1 MSKLYQTYVAL
12 KIQDSTQLYLFKSG
26 IFYIFID
33 EDAKLI
39 SSLFNLK
46 LTNLNSLVVKCGF
59 PTSQLEKYTKLF
71 NTANL
76 SFKIIDITNNSIYSP
91 KDFILNK
98 NMKFFLEKIS
108 SVNAYEL
115 SISSAYEFI
124 DKISKESKLLL
135 GDFNKNGNEKK

>member
-12 KIQDSTQLYLFKSG
+12 KIQDSSQLYLFKSG

-46 LTNLNSLVVKCGF
+46 LTNLNSMIVKCGF
-59 PTSQLEKYTKLF
+59 PTSQLEKYANLF
-71 NTANL
+71 EIANL
-76 SFKIIDITNNSIYSP
+76 SFKIIDTLDKTVYSP
-91 KDFILNK
+91 KEFILDAK
-98 NMKFFLEKIS
+98 LQLFLKKIS
-108 SVNAYEL
+108 SVRAYDL

-124 DKISKESKLLL
+124 DNISKESKSLL
-135 GDFNKNGNEKK
+135 GDYTKNGKK

>member
-12 KIQDSTQLYLFKSG
+12 KIQDSSQLYLFKSG

-46 LTNLNSLVVKCGF
+46 LTNLNSMIVKCGF
-59 PTSQLEKYTKLF
+59 PTSQLEKYANLF
-71 NTANL
+71 EIANL
-76 SFKIIDITNNSIYSP
+76 SFKIIDTLDKTVYSP
-91 KDFILNK
+91 KEFILDAK
-98 NMKFFLEKIS
+98 LQLFLKKIS
-108 SVNAYEL
+108 SVRAYDL

-124 DKISKESKLLL
+124 DTISKESKSLL
-135 GDFNKNGNEKK
+135 GDYTKNGKK

>member
-12 KIQDSTQLYLFKSG
+12 KIQDSSQLYLFKSG

-46 LTNLNSLVVKCGF
+46 LTNLNSLIVKCGF
-59 PTSQLEKYTKLF
+59 PTSQLEKYANLF
-71 NTANL
+71 EIANL
-76 SFKIIDITNNSIYSP
+76 SFKIIDTLDKTVYSP
-91 KDFILNK
+91 KEFILDAK
-98 NMKFFLEKIS
+98 LQLFLKKIS
-108 SVNAYEL
+108 SVRAYDL

-124 DKISKESKLLL
+124 DTISKESKSLL
-135 GDFNKNGNEKK
+135 GDYTKNGKK

>member
-12 KIQDSTQLYLFKSG
+12 KVQDSSQLYLFKSG

-46 LTNLNSLVVKCGF
+46 LTNLNSMVVKCGF

-71 NTANL
+71 EVANL
-76 SFKIIDITNNSIYSP
+76 SFKIIDNSDKTVYSP
-91 KDFILNK
+91 KEFILDTK
-98 NMKFFLEKIS
+98 LQSFLEKLSNIK
-108 SVNAYEL
+108 AYDL
-115 SISSAYEFI
+115 SISSAYDFI
-124 DKISKESKLLL
+124 ATISEESKSLL
-135 GDFNKNGNEKK
+135 GEYTQNGKK

>member
-12 KIQDSTQLYLFKSG
+12 KVQDSSQLYLFKSG

-46 LTNLNSLVVKCGF
+46 LTNLNSMIVKCGF

-71 NTANL
+71 EIANL
-76 SFKIIDITNNSIYSP
+76 SFKIIDTSNKAVYSP
-91 KDFILNK
+91 KELILDTRLK
-98 NMKFFLEKIS
+98 LFLEKLS
-108 SVNAYEL
+108 SVKAYDL
-115 SISSAYEFI
+115 SISNAYDFI
-124 DKISKESKLLL
+124 DTISEESKSLL
-135 GDFNKNGNEKK
+135 GEYTKNGKK

>member
-26 IFYIFID
+26 IFYIFLD

-46 LTNLNSLVVKCGF
+46 LTNLNSVVVKCGF
-59 PTSQLEKYTKLF
+59 PTSQLEKYTRLF

-76 SFKIIDITNNSIYSP
+76 SFKIIDVADNSSYSP
-91 KDFILNK
+91 KDFVLNK
-98 NMKFFLEKIS
+98 NFKLFLEKIA

-115 SISSAYEFI
+115 SISSAYDFI
-124 DKISKESKLLL
+124 DKISEESKLLL
-135 GDFNKNGNEKK
+135 GDYVKNGKE